1 MPKILSLP
9 NLHRFI
15 DTLLA
20 EGVRVVGPK
29 RTGTLTVYAPLA
41 KGDELELTEQ
51 PRRSAKEVFFPPC
64 ETILSFEKCDG
75 KTMVTDP
82 DLDRLPETVLIG
94 VRPCDAAA
102 PGILDAVFS
111 WDYDDPFYL
120 ERRKRTTIVGIA
132 CTSSDDAC
140 FCTAVGCSPDAR
152 KGSDLFL
159 LPIEGGGFVV
169 EALDAKGSA
178 LKARYESLLDT
189 VGNARQ
195 VPLATPDVKG
205 YAHVVKQ
212 DPVNR
217 DLLFVGDSRTYL
229 FRNGLLRLI
238 TRDHSVVASLVAE
251 GQLHPEEIYLHPQ
264 RNVIYRYLGQK
275 GQVLPDIFQHLLQPG
290 DQLLLC
296 SDGLWEMIRS
306 EQELAELMAKAGD
319 PKQACRDL
327 VQAANRLGGEDNI
340 SAVVVKAT

>member
-195 VPLATPDVKG
+195 VPLATPDVELLDLEKIRTWLDNDFEHPLWQEVADRCAG
-205 YAHVVKQ
+205 CGACAFLCPACHCFDIVDEGGEGSGCRRKHWDACGFGKFTMHASAHN
-212 DPVNR
+212 PR
-217 DLLFVGDSRTYL
+217 DV
-229 FRNGLLRLI
+229 
-238 TRDHSVVASLVAE
+238 
-251 GQLHPEEIYLHPQ
+251 QPQ
-264 RNVIYRYLGQK
+264 RYRNRIMHKFKYYADKFGQTLCTGCGRCIRWCPVGIDIK
-275 GQVLPDIFQHLLQPG
+275 AVLDEIN
-290 DQLLLC
+290 
-296 SDGLWEMIRS
+296 
-306 EQELAELMAKAGD
+306 K
-319 PKQACRDL
+319 K
-327 VQAANRLGGEDNI
+327 
-340 SAVVVKAT
+340 